1 MAINRQT
8 LAELGPYRL
17 TGVRSTDNELGR
29 GSYAV
34 VLELE
39 YRGLKCAGKKLYRI
53 LYEQGIGH
61 AARRYLEECRLLSQ
75 TRHPNIVQFLGVC
88 FEEGSQ
94 FPILVME
101 LLPTNLTSCLER
113 YGVLPD
119 EVSYSILNDVALGL
133 CYLHSQT
140 PSIIHRDLSANNV
153 LLSSNM
159 TAKISDLGIA
169 RILNL
174 TPVQMT
180 ETPGTQAY
188 MPPEVM
194 IADPQYDTSL
204 DVFSYGVMMVHVF
217 TAEWP
222 APKVGPNRVDPS
234 NPHQLIPVSEAERR
248 EEFLQ
253 KIGQDHPLMDLIKSC
268 LKNNP
273 QLRVPATEIVER
285 TTDLVIRFSPT
296 FQNRIDMLRRIST
309 DEVTRRYLQQEIDT
323 KVAQIEASIMQ
334 TNNRQKQ
341 EHETTVE
348 RIKTAH
354 STEVEQLQI
363 QVADKESTI
372 ELKESEI
379 ANKTAALT
387 SCTDNLDCYKAKLE
401 RMNAEV
407 EKLRLE
413 LASQKV
419 IIAFQET
426 EIATHND
433 ALSLKE
439 GEIVTNLAA
448 SRAALQ
454 KKEATITSL
463 NDQLTR
469 TRHYL
474 SSKPQ
479 VIILI
484 HYYGCNQYFCI
495 LSSDDKCDWENHNK
509 EPKEKACVMFKF
521 SHDSMYIWY
530 TMLSE
535 ELVISQSLLRV

>member
-1 MAINRQT
+1 MAMNIDRQT
-8 LAELGPYRL
+8 LVEFGPYRL

-39 YRGLKCAGKKLYRI
+39 YRGLKCAGKKLYSI
-53 LYEQGIGH
+53 LYEH

-75 TRHPNIVQFLGVC
+75 ARHPNIVQFLGVY

-119 EVSYSILNDVALGL
+119 EVSYTILNDVALGL

-153 LLSSNM
+153 LVSSNM
-159 TAKISDLGIA
+159 TAKISDLGVA

-194 IADPQYDTSL
+194 IANPQYNTSL

-222 APKVGPNRVDPS
+222 APKVGQNRVDPS
-234 NPHQLIPVSEAERR
+234 DPHQLIPVSEAERR

-253 KIGQDHPLMDLIKSC
+253 KIGQDHPLMDLIMSC

-273 QLRVPATEIVER
+273 QLRVPATEIVGR
-285 TTDLVIRFSPT
+285 MNDLVLRFPPS
-296 FQNRIDMLRRIST
+296 FQNRIDMLQRISA
-309 DEVTRRYLQQEIDT
+309 DEAERGQLQQEIDT
-323 KVAQIEASIMQ
+323 KVAQIDDKEREITSIMQ
-334 TNNRQKQ
+334 TNERQKQ
-341 EHETTVE
+341 EQETTAE
-348 RIKTAH
+348 RINLAH

-363 QVADKESTI
+363 QVADKEATI
-372 ELKESEI
+372 QLRESEI
-379 ANKTAALT
+379 VNKTAALSFCT
-387 SCTDNLDCYKAKLE
+387 SELDSCRANQEKVI
-401 RMNAEV
+401 MEV
-407 EKLRLE
+407 EQLQQQVAGQKAMISVQESE
-413 LASQKV
+413 LA
-419 IIAFQET
+419 ANT
-426 EIATHND
+426 
-433 ALSLKE
+433 
-439 GEIVTNLAA
+439 
-448 SRAALQ
+448 SRTAALESENAIKLNEQ
-454 KKEATITSL
+454 STNIGDLNASKAALEKKEAINTSL
-463 NDQLTR
+463 SDQLTR
-469 TRHYL
+469 TRQYL

-479 VIILI
+479 VILTL
-484 HYYGCNQYFCI
+484 G
-495 LSSDDKCDWENHNK
+495 
-509 EPKEKACVMFKF
+509 
-521 SHDSMYIWY
+521 
-530 TMLSE
+530 
-535 ELVISQSLLRV
+535 VISTFAQ

>member
-1 MAINRQT
+1 MAMNIDRQT
-8 LAELGPYRL
+8 LVEFGPYRL

-34 VLELE
+34 VIELE

-61 AARRYLEECRLLSQ
+61 AANRYLEECRLLSQ
-75 TRHPNIVQFLGVC
+75 AKHPNVVQFLGVY

-153 LLSSNM
+153 LVSSNM
-159 TAKISDLGIA
+159 TAKISDLGVA

-194 IADPQYDTSL
+194 FANPQYNTSL

-222 APKVGPNRVDPS
+222 APKVGPIRVDPS

-248 EEFLQ
+248 EEFLR
-253 KIGQDHPLMDLIKSC
+253 KIGQDHPLMDLIMSC

-273 QLRVPATEIVER
+273 QLRVPATEITGR
-285 TTDLVIRFSPT
+285 MNDLVLRFPPS
-296 FQNRIDMLRRIST
+296 FQNRIDMLQRISA
-309 DEVTRRYLQQEIDT
+309 DEAERGQLQQEIDT
-323 KVAQIEASIMQ
+323 KAAQIDDNKRDIASIMQ
-334 TNNRQKQ
+334 TNETQKQ
-341 EHETTVE
+341 EHETSVE
-348 RIKTAH
+348 RINMAH

-363 QVADKESTI
+363 QVADQRATI
-372 ELKESEI
+372 ELKESQIVNNTSELDSYR
-379 ANKTAALT
+379 ANHEK
-387 SCTDNLDCYKAKLE
+387 
-401 RMNAEV
+401 MIMEV
-407 EKLRLE
+407 EQLQQQVAGQKAMISLQESE
-413 LASQKV
+413 LAANTSK
-419 IIAFQET
+419 
-426 EIATHND
+426 IATLESIKLNERSANMAD
-433 ALSLKE
+433 
-439 GEIVTNLAA
+439 LAA
-448 SRAALQ
+448 SKAALE
-454 KKEATITSL
+454 KKEAVNTSL
-463 NDQLTR
+463 SDHLTR
-469 TRHYL
+469 TRQYL

-479 VIILI
+479 VILTL
-484 HYYGCNQYFCI
+484 G
-495 LSSDDKCDWENHNK
+495 
-509 EPKEKACVMFKF
+509 
-521 SHDSMYIWY
+521 
-530 TMLSE
+530 
-535 ELVISQSLLRV
+535 VISTFAQ

>member
-1 MAINRQT
+1 MAMNIDRQI
-8 LAELGPYRL
+8 LVEFGPYRL
-17 TGVRSTDNELGR
+17 TGVRSTNNELGR

-75 TRHPNIVQFLGVC
+75 ARHPNIVQFLGVY
-88 FEEGSQ
+88 FEVGSQ

-133 CYLHSQT
+133 YYLHSQT

-153 LLSSNM
+153 LVSSNM
-159 TAKISDLGIA
+159 TAKISDLGVA

-194 IADPQYDTSL
+194 IANPQYNTSL

-248 EEFLQ
+248 EEFLR
-253 KIGQDHPLMDLIKSC
+253 KIGQDHPLMDLIMSC

-273 QLRVPATEIVER
+273 QLRVPATEIVGR
-285 TTDLVIRFSPT
+285 MNDLVRRFPPS
-296 FQNRIDMLRRIST
+296 FQNRIDMLQRISA
-309 DEVTRRYLQQEIDT
+309 DEAERGQLQQEIVT
-323 KVAQIEASIMQ
+323 KAAQIDDKERENTSIMQ
-334 TNNRQKQ
+334 TNERQKQ

-348 RIKTAH
+348 RINMAH

-363 QVADKESTI
+363 QVADKEATI
-372 ELKESEI
+372 ELRESEI
-379 ANKTAALT
+379 VNKTAALSFCT
-387 SCTDNLDCYKAKLE
+387 SELDSYRANQEKVI
-401 RMNAEV
+401 MEV
-407 EKLRLE
+407 EQFQQQVAGQKAMISLQESKLAANTSRIAALE
-413 LASQKV
+413 SEKAIKINERS
-419 IIAFQET
+419 ANM
-426 EIATHND
+426 AD
-433 ALSLKE
+433 
-439 GEIVTNLAA
+439 LAA
-448 SRAALQ
+448 SKAALE
-454 KKEATITSL
+454 KKEAVNTSL
-463 NDQLTR
+463 SDQLTR
-469 TRHYL
+469 TRQYL

-479 VIILI
+479 VILTLGAISTFAQ
-484 HYYGCNQYFCI
+484 GC
-495 LSSDDKCDWENHNK
+495 L
-509 EPKEKACVMFKF
+509 
-521 SHDSMYIWY
+521 
-530 TMLSE
+530 
-535 ELVISQSLLRV
+535 